1 MTAAGNAAQVAS
13 GKRKGTG
20 DDAGCSSK
28 RVALDLFPTHPNY
41 DSKGG
46 LNIQLFSSSPN
57 SGQCQT
63 NMQSVPQLETQ
74 EDPFDRLFK
83 SQVRFTYSHLCMCVV

>member
-1 MTAAGNAAQVAS
+1 MTAACNAAHVAS
-13 GKRKGTG
+13 GKRKSTR

-28 RVALDLFPTHPNY
+28 RVALDLFPTHSNY
-41 DSKGG
+41 DSNGG
-46 LNIQLFSSSPN
+46 LNIQLFSSLPD

-83 SQVRFTYSHLCMCVV
+83 SQVRFSHLCMCVV